1 MIRIQEKS
9 KCCGCTACANCCPQT
24 CITMCPD
31 HEGFLYPKIEEEK
44 CVDCHLCERVC
55 PILNHKPKKTDKLP
69 KAFAVRTTDDK
80 ALMESTSGGFS
91 TPLAE
96 WVFRKGG
103 TIWCASYDEN
113 NRVIHQCFTDFGS
126 DFAKSRG
133 SKYVQSDLGSSFR
146 EIEKELKAGRL
157 VCFVGTTCQ
166 VYGLVSYLRKPYEN
180 LVTVDL
186 VCHGTPSPKLW
197 EKYVEYQEKKY
208 KSKIVKVNFRNKTYG
223 YHSGTM
229 LLEFENGK
237 KYTGSARVDY
247 MLNSFFS
254 EISSRPSCYECPF
267 KQINRVSD
275 FTIFDCWHAGDLIK
289 NIEDDDRGYTNVFA
303 HTEASIKILS
313 ELIGLKKYS
322 IDTQLALDKDGVMI
336 CKSALPHPQRR
347 SFYNGIDNHSLKRHA
362 DINLNIRIS
371 DYAIEKMK
379 SIAYSLKILD
389 FLKHWHNHV

>member
-1 MIRIQEKS
+1 MIRISEKA
-9 KCCGCTACANCCPQT
+9 KCCGCTACANICPQK

-31 HEGFLYPKIEEEK
+31 NEGFLYPQIDEEK
-44 CVDCHLCERVC
+44 CVDCHLCEHVC
-55 PILNHKPKKTDKLP
+55 PILNHQPIKTDKLP

-80 ALMESTSGGFS
+80 VLMESTSGGFT

-96 WVFRKGG
+96 WVFSRGG
-103 TIWCASYDEN
+103 VIWCATYDER
-113 NRVIHQCFTDFGS
+113 NRVIHKRFTGFDQ

-133 SKYVQSDLGSSFR
+133 SKYVQSDLGFSYR

-197 EKYVEYQEKKY
+197 EKYVEYQEEKY

-229 LLEFENGK
+229 LLEFENGR

-275 FTIFDCWHAGDLIK
+275 FTIFDCWHAGDLIE
-289 NIEDDDRGYTNVFA
+289 NIEDDDRGYTNVLLQTEKAKKVLFELRHIDAYEIECELAIRTDGIMIEHSAIANSKRKSFYEGIDTRKFNSFA
-303 HTEASIKILS
+303 H
-313 ELIGLKKYS
+313 
-322 IDTQLALDKDGVMI
+322 DK
-336 CKSALPHPQRR
+336 
-347 SFYNGIDNHSLKRHA
+347 
-362 DINLNIRIS
+362 LNISVPDRIVERS
-371 DYAIEKMK
+371 KTLVYRLGL
-379 SIAYSLKILD
+379 LKIVKRLRSGE
-389 FLKHWHNHV
+389 